1 MCGYLIYLWDRDL
14 GNRNLELLSGKIIQ
28 NSPLGTLSVS
38 AAETSPKIIA
48 ETVL

>member
-28 NSPLGTLSVS
+28 NSPLGTLSV
-38 AAETSPKIIA
+38 AAETSPKQIA